1 MQQKLS
7 TTLLGGG
14 GWHLPRS
21 DAVAQQRGL
30 ARKPSF
36 INACCSRRRRGQG
49 KSLTFFVKILKS
61 HLQMFSLLLLAFA
74 HSVDNPWVPI
84 HQFGLGN
91 LNVTRRSLG
100 MSKFMNLLN
109 RDRNE
114 PGSGRRFSQAEPRPT
129 VLRSTYVL
137 RGGVNR
143 VSDQS
148 TRSP

>member
-7 TTLLGGG
+7 TALLGGG
-14 GWHLPRS
+14 GSHLPRS

-36 INACCSRRRRGQG
+36 IKC
-49 KSLTFFVKILKS
+49 
-61 HLQMFSLLLLAFA
+61 LLFAPATRAGEWFDLLRQNSQVPSSNVFAAPTRIA
-74 HSVDNPWVPI
+74 HSVDNPCVPI

-91 LNVTRRSLG
+91 VNVTRRSLG

-109 RDRNE
+109 RDRDE
-114 PGSGRRFSQAEPRPT
+114 TGSGRRFSEAEPRPT

-143 VSDQS
+143 VSNQS
-148 TRSP
+148 IRSH